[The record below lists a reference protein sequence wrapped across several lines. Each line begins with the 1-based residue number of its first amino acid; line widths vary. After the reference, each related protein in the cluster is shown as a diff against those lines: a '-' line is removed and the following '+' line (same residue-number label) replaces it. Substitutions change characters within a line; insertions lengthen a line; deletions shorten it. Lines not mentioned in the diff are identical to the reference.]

1 MTPVSIGLTLVGL
14 VALFWPFA
22 TLLFKRNVL
31 DAQWLMMLALTM
43 MALTFL
49 LLGCLFN
56 TFLQGEYLIQIL
68 FLEVILITPPV
79 IHIALTVLTQPQ
91 SRPLSVRV
99 FFLPSIICIA
109 LMILSVA
116 IGGRD
121 MYLLWASRGLQ
132 GLSGVF
138 FPHSWRYNLI
148 VAVNFYLFWAVFFF
162 EFLFIFISGTRQYL
176 RFKRINAEYY
186 TTDRFHNLNLKGIYL
201 AANIAML
208 IMLLSQFTNPFS
220 GDHLILFILTYC
232 LPLAAIAFYIGRSI
246 YMINN
251 SAERIPIPSRSRRDP
266 ASLARQIEEYVEKQR
281 AFLNPDLSVFLLAEQ
296 FHTTE
301 DDIIDAIHYAQGI
314 PFGDYID
321 ALRVQYAL
329 SLLVANPQE
338 KGNADALLQVA
349 HQSGYLTLDAL
360 EKAWQRVMHS
370 PIDKS
375 RVFD

>member
-1 MTPVSIGLTLVGL
+1 MTPVSIGLTFVGL
-14 VALFWPFA
+14 VALFWPLA

-68 FLEVILITPPV
+68 FLDVILVTPPV

-91 SRPLSVRV
+91 ARLLSVRV
-99 FFLPSIICIA
+99 FFLPSLICIA

-138 FPHSWRYNLI
+138 YPHSWRYNLI
-148 VAVNFYLFWAVFFF
+148 VAVNFYLFWGVFLF

-186 TTDRFHNLNLKGIYL
+186 TTDRFHNLTLKGIYL
-201 AANIAML
+201 AANIAMF
-208 IMLLSQFTNPFS
+208 IIFS
-220 GDHLILFILTYC
+220 I
-232 LPLAAIAFYIGRSI
+232 
-246 YMINN
+246 
-251 SAERIPIPSRSRRDP
+251 
-266 ASLARQIEEYVEKQR
+266 QI
-281 AFLNPDLSVFLLAEQ
+281 
-296 FHTTE
+296 
-301 DDIIDAIHYAQGI
+301 
-314 PFGDYID
+314 
-321 ALRVQYAL
+321 
-329 SLLVANPQE
+329 LLVRLS
-338 KGNADALLQVA
+338 K
-349 HQSGYLTLDAL
+349 TL
-360 EKAWQRVMHS
+360 
-370 PIDKS
+370 
-375 RVFD
+375 VFE